1 MICSEDHLKPED
13 LLYYAPPS
21 VRRGVRATSS
31 VPTKSGRPT
40 SSPSRFDHAI
50 EQPLAASPVAKSIR
64 HRLEPEVAD
73 EPDERR
79 LLFVLAT
86 RFAAVIGV
94 FAMVGILLLIFVPKS
109 VGSNAP
115 RSAGAARIAD
125 KSQRLLEK
133 FVQLQTPPGNS
144 QDSEPV
150 GAPPEDSRA
159 LLEKFVQ
166 WHERK

>member
-1 MICSEDHLKPED
+1 MISSEDHLEPED

-21 VRRGVRATSS
+21 VRRGVRPTRSI
-31 VPTKSGRPT
+31 PTKSGHPT
-40 SSPSRFDHAI
+40 SSPSPHVI
-50 EQPLAASPVAKSIR
+50 EQPVAKSIK
-64 HRLEPEVAD
+64 HRLPAVAD

-115 RSAGAARIAD
+115 RSAGEARVIAD

-133 FVQLQTPPGNS
+133 FVQLQSQRVTSNTNPEPIEATTPG
-144 QDSEPV
+144 
-150 GAPPEDSRA
+150 DSRA
-159 LLEKFVQ
+159 LLEKFIQ